1 MNLHALPLP
10 TNTEL
15 LTPRLRLCATQE
27 SDGDEVNAAI
37 QASWLELATWMPW
50 AKVLPSPEESRSHA
64 RGAVWKWDKRSE
76 FDFSIRLRRDGR
88 LIGKCSLHTLETL
101 TERAEVGYWLD
112 SRFTGRGLMT
122 EAIARL
128 VVWGEELGFQRLE
141 IRCDAR
147 NWLSQ
152 NVARRLGFEREGCLR
167 RYVFDNQGRLSD
179 LEIWAKLR
187 ETASQ

>member
-10 TNTEL
+10 TNLEL

-27 SDGDEVNAAI
+27 NDGDEVNAAI
-37 QASWLELATWMPW
+37 QASWPELSTWMPW
-50 AKVLPSPEESRSHA
+50 AKALPSLEESRSHA
-64 RGAVWKWDKRSE
+64 RGAVWKWERRSE
-76 FDFSIRLRRDGR
+76 FDFSIRLRIGGR

-101 TERAEVGYWLD
+101 TGRAEIGYWLD
-112 SRFTGRGLMT
+112 SRLTGRGLMT

-128 VVWGEELGFQRLE
+128 IIWGEELGFGRLE

-147 NWLSQ
+147 NIASQ

-167 RYVFDNQGRLSD
+167 RYVFDNGGRLSD
-179 LEIWAKLR
+179 LEIWARLR
-187 ETASQ
+187 DTAF